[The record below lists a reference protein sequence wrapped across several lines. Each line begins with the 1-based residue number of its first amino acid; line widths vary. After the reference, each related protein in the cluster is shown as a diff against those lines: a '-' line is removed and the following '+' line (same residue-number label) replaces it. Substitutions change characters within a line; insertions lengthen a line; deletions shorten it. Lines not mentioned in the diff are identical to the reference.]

1 MPMTEKV
8 DISTLF
14 KRKDRERVVCE
25 LKQDP
30 EVYGRYRCLTDD
42 LKERLTGFLCGTRT
56 LPLTYDPFFKK
67 LFNPDAYPERLS
79 EFISSV
85 IGRKVKGKL
94 VTRDFA
100 SHNGYSS

>member
-1 MPMTEKV
+1 MTEKV

-56 LPLTYDPFFKK
+56 LPLTYDL
-67 LFNPDAYPERLS
+67 LFLRNCSIRMH
-79 EFISSV
+79 IQ
-85 IGRKVKGKL
+85 
-94 VTRDFA
+94 RDCR
-100 SHNGYSS
+100 NL